1 MQRLA
6 DNGEM
11 KRRHLLPILGAGA
24 VIAVLGLSSA
34 ALVASAARSAAP
46 SAGRLSQAS
55 GLPPFASGVY
65 AVSANGHSCTWNVK
79 VTGSKISGTMPC
91 AGEAPDPLFGTVVQ
105 GTSIKVTRDCHVR
118 VPPDCRQVYVVTD
131 SKNGVMTG
139 TFTANAAG
147 GGPGAF
153 AFTVTIAAGAFAWP
167 ALPSGEV
174 PLATVAN
181 GCGPGTASSDPRWGD
196 TSVYSGKHLVNFR
209 MACNLHDAG
218 YSGAKVKDPLHGNRV
233 VDYFTWSQ
241 ARVDDKFLADMREI
255 CVDRIRPGTPSATE
269 ALAQCKGR
277 GGTLTIGAV
286 SRYNAVR
293 TVGKWVYLDRPH
305 LGGVW
310 TNEADPTE
318 PALALTQVVRTVRG
332 SWRGGKA
339 DPGSRAEFRGT
350 LISRDTDSIV
360 RGYVK
365 YTDGTGA
372 VSLKT
377 MTITVDPESPNRIVV
392 AGPGSIS
399 GAKLRD

>member
-1 MQRLA
+1 M
-6 DNGEM
+6 
-11 KRRHLLPILGAGA
+11 
-24 VIAVLGLSSA
+24 
-34 ALVASAARSAAP
+34 AP
-46 SAGRLSQAS
+46 QAS
-55 GLPPFASGVY
+55 GLPPFTSGVY
-65 AVSANGHSCTWNVK
+65 AVVANGHGCTWNVK
-79 VTGSKISGTMPC
+79 VTGSKIGGTMTC
-91 AGEAPDPLFGTVVQ
+91 AGEAPDPVFGTVSQ
-105 GTSIKVTRDCHVR
+105 GTSIKVSRDCHAR
-118 VPPDCRQVYVVTD
+118 VPPDCLQVYDVTGSQD
-131 SKNGVMTG
+131 GAMNG

-147 GGPGAF
+147 GGPGTF
-153 AFTVTIAAGAFAWP
+153 AFTVTVESVLFAWP

-196 TSVYSGKHLVNFR
+196 TSVYTGRHLVNFR

-218 YSGAKVKDPLHGNRV
+218 YSGARVKDPLHGNRIV
-233 VDYFTWSQ
+233 EFFGWSQ
-241 ARVDDKFLADMREI
+241 ARVDDKFLDDMREI
-255 CVDRIRPGTPSATE
+255 CDDRIRPGTPHATE

-293 TVGKWVYLDRPH
+293 TVGKWVFLDRPI
-305 LGGVW
+305 LRGVW
-310 TNEADPTE
+310 TNQADPTE
-318 PALALTQVVRTVRG
+318 PALTLTQVGRAVKG
-332 SWRGGKA
+332 SWRGGTT

-372 VSLKT
+372 ISLKT
-377 MTITVDPESPNRIVV
+377 MTITVEPKSPNRIVV

-399 GAKLRD
+399 GVKIRP